1 MSDEENPLSSGK
13 KASKKNNLASIAII
27 LAVLSLLVGI
37 GSGVYNNMNS
47 EAQNKRVLVAVN
59 KMFLEND
66 SQPEFNAEQINAI
79 SIAVL
84 DTLRPELPELV
95 SGNVSDAFNH
105 KFDSLVEAT
114 TTAVIK
120 NLPSQPATETETETG
135 LTEIQVKQIIDTAF
149 KDRTARINVL
159 IGTKLKELDDIKEQH
174 QLGIKELNK
183 AQDRMTQMKSQ
194 IAQSNDDTTVI
205 IERQRLKEF
214 KLISNLK
221 NNTLFVVDAPKRDGK
236 DNTITL
242 TIGERFFSKFGR
254 HKVEKLI
261 YIDKKPRLL
270 ISGGW
275 FIDDVREELSEEEI
289 KLYAE
294 KIAVRKST
302 KSKQKKKV
310 APENK
315 VIELRVAKT
324 QEKEKIYLNSWK
336 IITPIKEQQRVV
348 ALDEK
353 TNKLVHLKMNQY
365 VSGLGTVR
373 NIDYQTGETCTEKY
387 CIAGVK
393 FK

>member
-13 KASKKNNLASIAII
+13 KASKKNNLASIAVI

-37 GSGVYNNMNS
+37 GGAVYNNMNS
-47 EAQNKRVLVAVN
+47 EAQNKRILIAVN
-59 KMFLEND
+59 QMFSEND

-95 SGNVSDAFNH
+95 SGNVSNTFDH

-114 TTAVIK
+114 ATAVIR
-120 NLPSQPATETETETG
+120 NLPAQPATETG

-149 KDRTARINVL
+149 KDRSARINVL
-159 IGTKLKELDDIKEQH
+159 IGTKLKELDEIKEQH

-183 AQDRMTQMKSQ
+183 AQKHMTQIKSQ
-194 IAQSNDDTTVI
+194 IAQSNGDTTVI

-214 KLISNLK
+214 KLISTLK
-221 NNTLFVVDAPKRDGK
+221 NSTLFVVDAPKRDGK

-294 KIAVRKST
+294 KIAARKST
-302 KSKQKKKV
+302 KNKQKKKV

-315 VIELRVAKT
+315 IVELRVAKT

>member
-13 KASKKNNLASIAII
+13 KASKKNNLASIAVI

-37 GSGVYNNMNS
+37 GGAVYNNMNS
-47 EAQNKRVLVAVN
+47 EAQNKRILIAVN
-59 KMFLEND
+59 QMFSEND

-95 SGNVSDAFNH
+95 NSNVSNAFDD

-114 TTAVIK
+114 ATAVIR
-120 NLPSQPATETETETG
+120 NLPAQPATETG

-149 KDRTARINVL
+149 KDRSARINVL

-183 AQDRMTQMKSQ
+183 AQKHMTQIKSQ
-194 IAQSNDDTTVI
+194 IAQSNGDTTVI

-214 KLISNLK
+214 KLISTLK
-221 NNTLFVVDAPKRDGK
+221 NSTLFVVDAPKRDGK

-294 KIAVRKST
+294 KIAARKST
-302 KSKQKKKV
+302 KNKQKKKV

-315 VIELRVAKT
+315 IVELRVAKT